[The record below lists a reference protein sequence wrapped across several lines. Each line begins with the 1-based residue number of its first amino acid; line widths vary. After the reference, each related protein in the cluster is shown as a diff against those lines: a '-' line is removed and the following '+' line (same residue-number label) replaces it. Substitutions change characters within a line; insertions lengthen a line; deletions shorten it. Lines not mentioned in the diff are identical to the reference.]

1 VIYAIAPSRVA
12 DHDLWV
18 GTDDGLIWRSRD
30 EGTHWENVTPKGLTA
45 WSKVGIIDASPFDA
59 DSAYAA
65 IDRHRLDDFKPYVYR
80 THDGGKTWQMGAAG
94 IPDGSFV
101 NAVRADPVR
110 RGLLYAGRRRALR
123 LVRRR
128 RPLAG
133 AAEEPSGD
141 RRSEVHGR
149 SGDRHAR
156 PRLDSTTSP
165 LRQANADVAAAPA
178 WLFAPSD
185 AVRVR
190 SPEFTGTPMPKDEP
204 MAANPP
210 DGAYIDYA
218 LKAASK
224 APVTL
229 EILDA
234 SGNVVRHYSSDVEP
248 LKIDLAKWEIAPEWT
263 KTPVVLS
270 AAAGMHRFVWPLR
283 YAAPEALAEHNP
295 YADGVWAPPGS
306 YTVALVVDGK
316 RLTQPL
322 TVRPDPRVKL
332 GDEAYA
338 QQVELARKIEA
349 LRVRV
354 AMASRDAGKLLE
366 ALVERRKGADA
377 ALARDADALSAS
389 VQAVLG
395 GKPAPN
401 PHNSWSYPPQRVQT
415 LRYVGEALDALN
427 RASMAPMPR
436 RRPTHRPGCQVAA
449 ADRFDRGGQTLQSRV
464 AG

>member
-1 VIYAIAPSRVA
+1 
-12 DHDLWV
+12 
-18 GTDDGLIWRSRD
+18 
-30 EGTHWENVTPKGLTA
+30 
-45 WSKVGIIDASPFDA
+45 
-59 DSAYAA
+59 
-65 IDRHRLDDFKPYVYR
+65 
-80 THDGGKTWQMGAAG
+80 
-94 IPDGSFV
+94 
-101 NAVRADPVR
+101 
-110 RGLLYAGRRRALR
+110 
-123 LVRRR
+123 
-128 RPLAG
+128 
-133 AAEEPSGD
+133 
-141 RRSEVHGR
+141 
-149 SGDRHAR
+149 
-156 PRLDSTTSP
+156 
-165 LRQANADVAAAPA
+165 
-178 WLFAPSD
+178 
-185 AVRVR
+185 
-190 SPEFTGTPMPKDEP
+190 MPKDEP

-224 APVTL
+224 TPVTL

-283 YAAPEALAEHNP
+283 YAVPEALAENNP
-295 YADGVWAPPGS
+295 YADGVWAPPGR
-306 YTVALVVDGK
+306 YTVALTVDGK

-338 QQVELARKIEA
+338 QQVALARKIEA

-354 AMASRDAGKLLE
+354 ATAARDAGKLLE
-366 ALVERRKGADA
+366 GLAERRKGADA
-377 ALARDADALSAS
+377 ALARDIDATSLR
-389 VQAVLG
+389 VQTVLG

-427 RASMAPMPR
+427 HAVDGADAAPSPDAQTGFAKLQPLTDTTVASW
-436 RRPTHRPGCQVAA
+436 
-449 ADRFDRGGQTLQSRV
+449 QTLQSREV
-464 AG
+464 AAMNARLQKAGAAPLESKAE